1 MHGKIIIWGAETP
14 KPIATKFC
22 VPGAVHDVVEHT
34 NFDEDLIDLG
44 FWRGEGSNFGIFHWH
59 ACFVTFT
66 TL

>member
-44 FWRGEGSNFGIFHWH
+44 FWRGEGSNFGIFH
-59 ACFVTFT
+59 
-66 TL
+66 